1 MLIGRGSEL
10 ARIGQ
15 LLAEA
20 RLGTS
25 GVLVIAGE
33 PGVGKTALLRHAV
46 EEARG
51 MTVLQ
56 AKGVE
61 SEAELPFAGL
71 YALLRPAFDRLD
83 ALPPRQAAAL
93 KGALGL
99 SPGVESDRFLIGAAT
114 LSLLASLAEHAPV
127 LLVIDDAQWIDE
139 SSLSAVLF
147 AARRLF
153 ADALALVIATRP
165 GTAIELPTIDLR
177 GLDPASAA
185 LVLERQAGGPL
196 APGTAERIY
205 EATLGN
211 PLALVELAGTDPAE
225 LTLPETTAEHAF
237 ASRIAKLPDA
247 ARRLLA
253 LAAAEDLGELAVL
266 DRAAAHLGLELGDLA
281 PAERAGLVSVDVD
294 RLGFCHPLARSAAY
308 RSTSSDERRAAHGA
322 LASADPDPDRQAWHA
337 AGAALGPD
345 DETAQALEDA
355 GRRARSRGAYTAA
368 ASSFER
374 AARLTPDDAERA
386 RRLYAAADAAWLAGH
401 TERAQQR
408 LEEALELTD
417 DPALRSEIDQLRG
430 HAELRAG
437 RVMVAHDI
445 LLDAAEQAE
454 PDSAVVMLAEATEAC
469 LLAPEP
475 GPMLR
480 AARRAWEA
488 QTPLSGDRARFF
500 AAVALG
506 MALTYTGSG
515 EEGAELL
522 HEANKVL
529 ERSDA
534 LKADPHVLTAAALPP
549 L

>member
-51 MTVLQ
+51 MAVLQ

-83 ALPPRQAAAL
+83 APAPRQAAAL

-139 SSLSAVLF
+139 SVAERGPV
-147 AARRLF
+147 RRP
-153 ADALALVIATRP
+153 APVRRRRWRCVIATRP

-211 PLALVELAGTDPAE
+211 PLALVELAGAPTPAE
-225 LTLPETTAEHAF
+225 LTLPADDGRARLREPH
-237 ASRIAKLPDA
+237 RQA
-247 ARRLLA
+247 ARC
-253 LAAAEDLGELAVL
+253 
-266 DRAAAHLGLELGDLA
+266 RAP
-281 PAERAGLVSVDVD
+281 PARARGG
-294 RLGFCHPLARSAAY
+294 R
-308 RSTSSDERRAAHGA
+308 
-322 LASADPDPDRQAWHA
+322 
-337 AGAALGPD
+337 GP
-345 DETAQALEDA
+345 
-355 GRRARSRGAYTAA
+355 RRARRARPRGGAP
-368 ASSFER
+368 R
-374 AARLTPDDAERA
+374 ARAHRARA
-386 RRLYAAADAAWLAGH
+386 RR
-401 TERAQQR
+401 
-408 LEEALELTD
+408 
-417 DPALRSEIDQLRG
+417 
-430 HAELRAG
+430 
-437 RVMVAHDI
+437 
-445 LLDAAEQAE
+445 
-454 PDSAVVMLAEATEAC
+454 
-469 LLAPEP
+469 
-475 GPMLR
+475 
-480 AARRAWEA
+480 ARR
-488 QTPLSGDRARFF
+488 PGDGRRRPAR
-500 AAVALG
+500 V
-506 MALTYTGSG
+506 
-515 EEGAELL
+515 
-522 HEANKVL
+522 
-529 ERSDA
+529 
-534 LKADPHVLTAAALPP
+534 LPP
-549 L
+549 ARPLGRLPLRLVG

>member
-139 SSLSAVLF
+139 SSLARGPVRRPAPVRRRAGAGDRHPPGHGDRASDDRPARAGPRIRRARARAPGRRPARARHRGAHLRGDARQPAGPRRAGRDRPRRAHAAGDDGRARLREPDRQ
-147 AARRLF
+147 AARCR
-153 ADALALVIATRP
+153 APPAGA
-165 GTAIELPTIDLR
+165 R
-177 GLDPASAA
+177 GG
-185 LVLERQAGGPL
+185 RGP
-196 APGTAERIY
+196 R
-205 EATLGN
+205 
-211 PLALVELAGTDPAE
+211 
-225 LTLPETTAEHAF
+225 
-237 ASRIAKLPDA
+237 R
-247 ARRLLA
+247 ARRA
-253 LAAAEDLGELAVL
+253 RPRGGASWS
-266 DRAAAHLGLELGDLA
+266 RARR
-281 PAERAGLVSVDVD
+281 PRARRTRRPRVGRRRPVRVSAI
-294 RLGFCHPLARSAAY
+294 PLARSAAY

-374 AARLTPDDAERA
+374 AARLHPGRRRA
-386 RRLYAAADAAWLAGH
+386 RAPAVCRRRRGLA
-401 TERAQQR
+401 
-408 LEEALELTD
+408 
-417 DPALRSEIDQLRG
+417 RG
-430 HAELRAG
+430 PHRAG
-437 RVMVAHDI
+437 PAATRGGARAHATTPRCD
-445 LLDAAEQAE
+445 
-454 PDSAVVMLAEATEAC
+454 PRSTSSAGTPSC
-469 LLAPEP
+469 AP
-475 GPMLR
+475 
-480 AARRAWEA
+480 
-488 QTPLSGDRARFF
+488 
-500 AAVALG
+500 
-506 MALTYTGSG
+506 
-515 EEGAELL
+515 GA
-522 HEANKVL
+522 
-529 ERSDA
+529 
-534 LKADPHVLTAAALPP
+534 
-549 L
+549 